1 MKHKG
6 ADGVDIDTRA
16 VYTATDGHIE
26 YSSTVNNIHKD
37 DIGYPERS
45 ALEPGSK

>member
-16 VYTATDGHIE
+16 VYTATAGHIE
-26 YSSTVNNIHKD
+26 YSQHT
-37 DIGYPERS
+37 
-45 ALEPGSK
+45 

>member
-1 MKHKG
+1 MVLILILVLFILQLLG
-6 ADGVDIDTRA
+6 ILN
-16 VYTATDGHIE
+16 
-26 YSSTVNNIHKD
+26 TVNIHKD